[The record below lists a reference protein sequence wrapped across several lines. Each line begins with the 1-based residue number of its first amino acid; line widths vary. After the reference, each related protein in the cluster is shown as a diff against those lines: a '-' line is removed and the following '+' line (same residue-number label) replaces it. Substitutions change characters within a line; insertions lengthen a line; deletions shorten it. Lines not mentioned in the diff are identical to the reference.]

1 MPSNLSPKVILE
13 VCVDSVASAVTAQ
26 KSGASRIEL
35 CSSLATGG
43 LTPSA
48 GLIKRVQATVNIPI
62 HVLIRPRE
70 GDFLYSEDEIKTMK
84 ENITICKQMN
94 VDGVV
99 FGALNSDG
107 TINVTVMK
115 QLIQHASSLQITF
128 HRAIDMS
135 VDSLAAIPILI
146 QLGCSRVLTSGGMDS
161 AVEGLSTIKK
171 MQEIASNK
179 IIIMPGGGIT
189 PNNVKT
195 IVNVSGVIEIHASA
209 RSSSESKMIFR
220 RQGVHMGSIKSD
232 EYFHKFADSK
242 IITEIIQNAN
252 QSKIAD
258 SWPIKKV
265 DTRKYKL
272 LLGGHIHLMYFD
284 SVSNTNQLRSELH
297 NHTLETSFSLINP
310 TYIFDPMQIVAATD
324 KARMDQLNNTLKT
337 GNVYSEIVFNL
348 SDSTHIPS
356 ALQKF
361 GTSPEDK
368 KVIVVTLDEKD
379 NKIEELVKFVQGDL
393 LSNTQ
398 LKEDCDTKILIKRFK
413 IKEKELVIGSKDAMI
428 ANAMNKRRKTNNGKS
443 DVENIAN
450 HTYNKNLINALIMRI
465 ATKSNRKLT

>member
-1 MPSNLSPKVILE
+1 MPSNLSSKVILE
-13 VCVDSVASAVTAQ
+13 VCVDSVTSAVTAE
-26 KSGASRIEL
+26 KYGASRIEL
-35 CSSLATGG
+35 CSGLAIGG

-48 GLIKRVQATVNIPI
+48 GLIQRVRSIVSIPI
-62 HVLIRPRE
+62 YVLIRPRE
-70 GDFLYSEDEIKTMK
+70 GDFLYSDDEIKTMK
-84 ENITICKQMN
+84 ENITICKQAN

-107 TINVTVMK
+107 TVNVTVMK
-115 QLIQHASSLQITF
+115 QLIHHASPLQITF
-128 HRAIDMS
+128 HRAIDMC

-146 QLGCSRVLTSGGMDS
+146 QLGCSRVLTSGGMGC

-195 IVNVSGVIEIHASA
+195 IVNESGVIEIHASG

-242 IITEIIQNAN
+242 IIAGIIQNVN
-252 QSKIAD
+252 QGNIED
-258 SWPIKKV
+258 SSPMKKM
-265 DTRKYKL
+265 DTHKYKL
-272 LLGGHIHLMYFD
+272 LLGGHIHVMYFD
-284 SVSNTNQLRSELH
+284 SVSNTNQLLRELH
-297 NHTLETSFSLINP
+297 NHTLETSLSLINP
-310 TYIFDPMQIVAATD
+310 TYIFDPMQIVTATD

-337 GNVYSEIVFNL
+337 GNIYSEIVFNL

-361 GTSPEDK
+361 GLSPEGRK
-368 KVIVVTLDEKD
+368 AIVVTLNEKD
-379 NKIEELVKFVQGDL
+379 NKIEELVKFVKGDL
-393 LSNTQ
+393 LPNTK
-398 LKEDCDTKILIKRFK
+398 LKENCDTKILIKRFK
-413 IKEKELVIGSKDAMI
+413 IKEKELLIGSKDAMV
-428 ANAMNKRRKTNNGKS
+428 ANAMNKKRKNNNGKS
-443 DVENIAN
+443 DVENIAD
-450 HTYNKNLINALIMRI
+450 HIYSKNLINSLIMRI